1 MAMLSVNDVTKSF
14 GGIKAVD
21 ACSIAVERGSITG
34 LIGPNGSGKTTLF
47 NMITG
52 FYKADSGTILLNEK
66 PIQRLKPSKIYH
78 RGVGRTFQITRL
90 FWKMTVLENMIV
102 PVREL
107 GWRTLLSQ
115 GVKKH
120 EEEKAMELLE
130 MVGLGRFRDDEVR
143 KLSFGQQKLIELA
156 AVLMSDPDMILLD
169 EPAGGVN
176 PVMIEKMME
185 LVEDLNDKG
194 KTFLLV
200 EHNMRLVMELCQHI
214 IVLDHGQKIAE
225 GVPSEIQNNP
235 LVLEAY
241 LGSTQ
246 NANVVA

>member
-1 MAMLSVNDVTKSF
+1 MLLTENISKAF

-21 ACSIAVERGSITG
+21 DCSIKVTRGSITG
-34 LIGPNGSGKTTLF
+34 LIGPNGSGKTTMF

-52 FYKADSGTILLNEK
+52 LYKPDTGKINLKGN
-66 PIQRLKPSKIYH
+66 PIQGLKPSQIYH
-78 RGVGRTFQITRL
+78 KGIGRTFQITRL

-102 PVREL
+102 PVRQI
-107 GWRTLLSQ
+107 GWRALLSQ

-120 EEEKAMELLE
+120 EEERAMELLDW
-130 MVGLGRFRDDEVR
+130 VGLAQYRDEEVR
-143 KLSFGQQKLIELA
+143 KLSFGQQKLIEFI
-156 AVLMSDPDMILLD
+156 AVLMSDPDLILLD

-185 LVEDLNDKG
+185 MVDDLNSKG

-225 GVPSEIQNNP
+225 GVPSEVQNNP

-246 NANVVA
+246 NANVSA